1 MYGVKT
7 MVGTSGLNLVYFINY
22 QIETLMPNYKDVEN
36 AVKNYK

>member
-7 MVGTSGLNLVYFINY
+7 MVGTSGLNLVDFINC